1 MSSAVLPC
9 FFCVSSVSL
18 LRLFCVSS
26 VFLLWPLTAARLR
39 WQSFS
44 GAGLAPHLDKAHP
57 RWVAIEAK
65 GSTTSGRSPW
75 VLHGRATSRRGL
87 GVVWPEKDHL

>member
-1 MSSAVLPC
+1 MSSAVVRVSSVFLPC
-9 FFCVSSVSL
+9 FF
-18 LRLFCVSS
+18 RGVSS
-26 VFLLWPLTAARLR
+26 VFLLWPLTAAQLR
-39 WQSFS
+39 WQSFP

-65 GSTTSGRSPW
+65 GSTTSGRSTW

-87 GVVWPEKDHL
+87 GVVWPAKDHL